1 MKKREKTQNQYFPYV
16 LSIGAIACACFLL
29 IYFLFFQVYFQSWL
43 GSANITSQNSNI
55 NNANLQLNYDP
66 LVTVVPKNL
75 QSASRMSK
83 FLISDLDPKNG
94 PTDAKVI
101 IIVWSRFDNQEAK
114 NLSDILKE
122 IKNQYGDEAVII
134 WKDIIDP
141 NNTNESGVNAT
152 LAAHCANEQNKFWE
166 YHDILFSDINNL
178 NVDNL
183 KKIAVDLSLDPTTFN
198 LCLDEK
204 DAQAI
209 VVNNYYN
216 AKNYKITSV
225 PSLFVNDEEIKEI
238 ADVNKIKEVI
248 NKKLADYEN

>member
-1 MKKREKTQNQYFPYV
+1 MKKREEPQKQYFPYV
-16 LSIGAIACACFLL
+16 LSIGAIAGACFLL

-43 GSANITSQNSNI
+43 SSANSSSQNGNSKNT
-55 NNANLQLNYDP
+55 NLQLNYDP

-122 IKNQYGDEAVII
+122 IKNQYGEDAVII

-141 NNTNESGVNAT
+141 SNANESGVNAA
-152 LAAHCANEQNKFWE
+152 LAAHCANTQNKFWE
-166 YHDILFSDINNL
+166 YHDKLFSDINNL
-178 NVDNL
+178 NIDNL

-198 LCLDEK
+198 QCLDEK
-204 DAQAI
+204 DTQAI
-209 VVNNYYN
+209 VASNYYN
-216 AKNYKITSV
+216 AKNYKITTV
-225 PSLFVNDEEIKEI
+225 PSLYVNDEEIKEI
-238 ADVNKIKEVI
+238 TDINKIKEII
-248 NKKLADYEN
+248 NKKLADYEK